1 MKVLKPEK
9 IIFSLII
16 SFLGLLLSLFVN
28 RGYFIID
35 SIVGSE
41 YMNIMSSSNFQDFGR
56 LGHRI
61 LTPML
66 SKMFNDIFIFNIV
79 ILAFL
84 IFYITY
90 NFYEK
95 YDKATLVLLVFSI
108 TTTQVVLFTLN
119 FAYYPDPLTILLAVI
134 AMFNLEKKSIFIFMG
149 FLTLIN
155 NEIGIFIL
163 FFLVLVSKDVPKRIK
178 TFSLIV
184 LLYLFYRYF
193 INLLIINEDSGIPTY
208 LNELLNFEL
217 NFYMIFGIF
226 TGLKFLTIFL
236 LSSKKQLTV
245 LVFLIFYTL
254 IPMNMAVDYTR
265 YGTLLIII
273 ILWVLYNDYFLYKKN
288 IKIIALIVVILNIV
302 TPKYYIWDDQI
313 TYLRDS
319 KLHFLDVTGKN
330 FEDRGISD

>member
-9 IIFSLII
+9 IIFSLLI
-16 SFLGLLLSLFVN
+16 SFFGLLMSLFVN

-41 YMNIMSSSNFQDFGR
+41 YMNIMSSNNFQDFGR
-56 LGHRI
+56 LGHRV

-66 SKMFNDIFIFNIV
+66 SKIFNDIFIFNIV

-84 IFYITY
+84 LFYITY

-95 YDKATLVLLVFSI
+95 YDKVTLVLLVFSI

-119 FAYYPDPLTILLAVI
+119 FGYYPDPLTILLAVI
-134 AMFNLEKKSIFIFMG
+134 AMFNLEKNSIFIFTG

-163 FFLVLVSKDVPKRIK
+163 FFLVLVSKDVARRLK
-178 TFSLIV
+178 TFSLVV

-193 INLLIINEDSGIPTY
+193 INLLIINEASGIPTY
-208 LNELLNFEL
+208 LNELLDFEL

-226 TGLKFLTIFL
+226 SGLKFLTIFL
-236 LSSKKQLTV
+236 LSSKKQSTV
-245 LVFLIFYTL
+245 LVFLIFYIL
-254 IPMNMAVDYTR
+254 IPLNMAVDYTR
-265 YGTLLIII
+265 YGTLLIIM

-330 FEDRGISD
+330 FEERNISD

>member
-9 IIFSLII
+9 IIFSLLI
-16 SFLGLLLSLFVN
+16 SFSGLLLSLFVN

-41 YMNIMSSSNFQDFGR
+41 YMNIMSSNNFQDFGR

-79 ILAFL
+79 LLAFL

-134 AMFNLEKKSIFIFMG
+134 AMFNLEKNSIFIFTG

-163 FFLVLVSKDVPKRIK
+163 LFLVLVSKDVAKRIK
-178 TFSLIV
+178 TFSLIA

-208 LNELLNFEL
+208 LNELINFEL
-217 NFYMIFGIF
+217 NFYMIFGTL

-236 LSSKKQLTV
+236 LSSKKQSTV
-245 LVFLIFYTL
+245 LVFLIFYIL
-254 IPMNMAVDYTR
+254 IPLNMAVDYTR

>member
-1 MKVLKPEK
+1 MKVLKPKK
-9 IIFSLII
+9 IIFSLLI

-41 YMNIMSSSNFQDFGR
+41 YMNIMSSNNFQDFGR

-84 IFYITY
+84 IFYIAY

-108 TTTQVVLFTLN
+108 TTTQVILFTLN

-134 AMFNLEKKSIFIFMG
+134 TMFNLEKNSIFIFTG

-163 FFLVLVSKDVPKRIK
+163 LFLVLVSKDVTKKIK

-184 LLYLFYRYF
+184 LVYLLYRYF
-193 INLLIINEDSGIPTY
+193 INLVIINEASGIPTY
-208 LNELLNFEL
+208 LNELLNFEF

-245 LVFLIFYTL
+245 FVFLIFYIL
-254 IPMNMAVDYTR
+254 IPLNMAVDYTR
-265 YGTLLIII
+265 YGTLLIIM

-288 IKIIALIVVILNIV
+288 IKIIALVVVILNIV

>member
-9 IIFSLII
+9 IIFSLLI

-41 YMNIMSSSNFQDFGR
+41 YMNIMSSNNFQDFGR

-84 IFYITY
+84 FFYITY

-134 AMFNLEKKSIFIFMG
+134 AMFNLEKNSIFIFTG

-163 FFLVLVSKDVPKRIK
+163 FFLVLVSKDIAKRIK
-178 TFSLIV
+178 TFSLVV
-184 LLYLFYRYF
+184 LIYLFYRYF
-193 INLLIINEDSGIPTY
+193 INLLIINEASGIPTY
-208 LNELLNFEL
+208 FNELLNFEL

-226 TGLKFLTIFL
+226 SGLKFLTIFL
-236 LSSKKQLTV
+236 LSSKKQSTV
-245 LVFLIFYTL
+245 LVFLIFYIL
-254 IPMNMAVDYTR
+254 IPLNMAVDYTR
-265 YGTLLIII
+265 YGTLLIIM

-330 FEDRGISD
+330 FEERNILD

>member
-1 MKVLKPEK
+1 MKVLKQEK
-9 IIFSLII
+9 IIFSLLI
-16 SFLGLLLSLFVN
+16 SFLGMILSFFVN

-41 YMNIMSSSNFQDFGR
+41 YVNIMSSNNFEDFGR

-66 SKMFNDIFIFNIV
+66 SKMFNSIFFFNIV

-84 IFYITY
+84 IFYVTY

-95 YDKATLVLLVFSI
+95 YDKATLVLLIFSI
-108 TTTQVVLFTLN
+108 TSTQVVLFTLN

-134 AMFNLEKKSIFIFMG
+134 AMFNLEKNLIFIFTG
-149 FLTLIN
+149 FLILIN
-155 NEIGIFIL
+155 NEIGLFIL
-163 FFLVLVSKDVPKRIK
+163 LFLVLVSKDVVKKI
-178 TFSLIV
+178 TIVSLTV

-193 INLLIINEDSGIPTY
+193 INLLIINEASGIPTY
-208 LNELLNFEL
+208 LNELINFEL
-217 NFYMIFGIF
+217 NFYMIFGVF
-226 TGLKFLTIFL
+226 TGIKFLTIFL
-236 LSSKKQLTV
+236 LSSKKQLT
-245 LVFLIFYTL
+245 LFVFLIFYIL
-254 IPMNMAVDYTR
+254 IPLNMAVDYTR

-273 ILWVLYNDYFLYKKN
+273 IFWVLHNDYFLFKKN

-302 TPKYYIWDDQI
+302 TPKYYVWDDQI

-319 KLHFLDVTGKN
+319 KLHFLDLTGKN

>member
-9 IIFSLII
+9 IIFSLLI
-16 SFLGLLLSLFVN
+16 SFLGLLISLFVN
-28 RGYFIID
+28 RGYLIID

-41 YMNIMSSSNFQDFGR
+41 YMNIMSSNNFQDLGR

-61 LTPML
+61 LTPLL
-66 SKMFNDIFIFNIV
+66 SKIFNDIFIFNIV

-84 IFYITY
+84 LFYITY

-134 AMFNLEKKSIFIFMG
+134 AMFNLEKNSIFIFTG

-163 FFLVLVSKDVPKRIK
+163 FFLVLVSKDVARRLK
-178 TFSLIV
+178 TFSLV
-184 LLYLFYRYF
+184 ALLYLFYRYF
-193 INLLIINEDSGIPTY
+193 INLLIINEASGIPTY
-208 LNELLNFEL
+208 LNELLDFEL

-226 TGLKFLTIFL
+226 SGLKFLTIFL
-236 LSSKKQLTV
+236 LSSKKQSTV
-245 LVFLIFYTL
+245 LVFLIFYIL
-254 IPMNMAVDYTR
+254 IPLNMAVDYTR
-265 YGTLLIII
+265 YGTLLIIM

-288 IKIIALIVVILNIV
+288 IKIIALIVVILNII

-330 FEDRGISD
+330 FEERNISD

>member
-9 IIFSLII
+9 IIFSLLT
-16 SFLGLLLSLFVN
+16 SFLGLMLSLFVN

-41 YMNIMSSSNFQDFGR
+41 YMNIMSSNNFQNFGR

-66 SKMFNDIFIFNIV
+66 AKMFNDIFIFNIV

-95 YDKATLVLLVFSI
+95 YDKVTLVLLVFSI

-134 AMFNLEKKSIFIFMG
+134 AMFNLEKNSIFIFTG
-149 FLTLIN
+149 FLILIN
-155 NEIGIFIL
+155 NEIGL
-163 FFLVLVSKDVPKRIK
+163 FVLLFLVLVSKDLAKKIK
-178 TFSLIV
+178 IFFLIV
-184 LLYLFYRYF
+184 LLYLSYRYL
-193 INLLIINEDSGIPTY
+193 INLLVINEASGIATY

-236 LSSKKQLTV
+236 LSSKKQATL
-245 LVFLIFYTL
+245 LVFFIFYIL
-254 IPMNMAVDYTR
+254 IPLNMAVDYTR
-265 YGTLLIII
+265 YGTLLIIM

-288 IKIIALIVVILNIV
+288 IKVIALIVVILNIV

-319 KLHFLDVTGKN
+319 KLHFLDITGKS

>member
-1 MKVLKPEK
+1 
-9 IIFSLII
+9 
-16 SFLGLLLSLFVN
+16 
-28 RGYFIID
+28 
-35 SIVGSE
+35 
-41 YMNIMSSSNFQDFGR
+41 MSSNNFQDFGR

-84 IFYITY
+84 LFYITY

-134 AMFNLEKKSIFIFMG
+134 AMFNLEKNSIFIFTG

-163 FFLVLVSKDVPKRIK
+163 FFLVLVSKDIAKRIK
-178 TFSLIV
+178 TFSLVV
-184 LLYLFYRYF
+184 LIYLFYRYF
-193 INLLIINEDSGIPTY
+193 INLLIINEASGISTY
-208 LNELLNFEL
+208 FNELLNFEL

-226 TGLKFLTIFL
+226 SGLKFLTIFL
-236 LSSKKQLTV
+236 LSSKKQSTV
-245 LVFLIFYTL
+245 LVFLIFYIL
-254 IPMNMAVDYTR
+254 IPLNMAVDYTR

-330 FEDRGISD
+330 FEERNILD

>member
-9 IIFSLII
+9 IIFSLLI

-41 YMNIMSSSNFQDFGR
+41 YMNIMSSNNFQDFGR

-66 SKMFNDIFIFNIV
+66 SKMFNNIFIFNIV

-84 IFYITY
+84 LFYITY

-134 AMFNLEKKSIFIFMG
+134 AMFNLEKNSIFIFTG

-163 FFLVLVSKDVPKRIK
+163 FFLVLVSKDIAKRIK
-178 TFSLIV
+178 TFSLVV
-184 LLYLFYRYF
+184 LIYLFYRYF
-193 INLLIINEDSGIPTY
+193 INLLIINQASGISTY
-208 LNELLNFEL
+208 FNELLNFEL

-226 TGLKFLTIFL
+226 SGLKFLTIFL
-236 LSSKKQLTV
+236 LSSKKQSTV
-245 LVFLIFYTL
+245 LVFLIFYIL
-254 IPMNMAVDYTR
+254 IPLNMAVDYTR
-265 YGTLLIII
+265 YGTLLIIM
-273 ILWVLYNDYFLYKKN
+273 ILWVLYNDYFSYKKN
-288 IKIIALIVVILNIV
+288 IKVIALIVVILNIV

-319 KLHFLDVTGKN
+319 KLHFLDVTGKS